1 MAVADKR
8 RKHHKITKEL
18 PKALVD
24 EVNRLIVG
32 GATYDEIT
40 EFIKEEGFKV
50 GRSSVGR
57 YSKDFLTRLERLRV
71 VRDQAKAI
79 VEDDPDAP
87 ATQMAEAANN
97 LAMQLVME
105 VLMEADIGNLKE
117 EKLSQVLKAAAQLQ
131 RSSVAIEKLKM
142 EFNKGV
148 KAATEKLKEEL
159 KRELNA
165 DPELLKRLEVLVEK
179 TRENIIA
186 HR

>member
-1 MAVADKR
+1 MARAR
-8 RKHHKITKEL
+8 RKHHKITQL
-18 PKALVD
+18 PPEIVE
-24 EVNRLIVG
+24 EVNRLLVNGETYEGIAQWLRQKGHEVG
-32 GATYDEIT
+32 
-40 EFIKEEGFKV
+40 K
-50 GRSSVGR
+50 SSVGR
-57 YSKDFLTRLERLRV
+57 YSKDFLNRLERLRV

-105 VLMEADIGNLKE
+105 ILMEADIGSLKG

-148 KAATEKLKEEL
+148 AAAVTRLKEEL
-159 KRELNA
+159 QRELKEQ
-165 DPELLKRLEVLVEK
+165 PELLRQLEQLVDKAEK
-179 TRENIIA
+179 QVVK
-186 HR
+186 

>member
-1 MAVADKR
+1 MANKR
-8 RKHHKITKEL
+8 RKHHKIAKEL
-18 PKALVD
+18 PKELVSEINKRLVD
-24 EVNRLIVG
+24 
-32 GATYDEIT
+32 GATYDQIT
-40 EFIKEEGFKV
+40 EFIKNEGYKI

-57 YSKDFLTRLERLRV
+57 YSKDFLTRMERLRI

-79 VEDDPDAP
+79 VEDDPEAP

-105 VLMEADIGNLKE
+105 ILMEADVGNLQE

-148 KAATEKLKEEL
+148 TAAVAKLKEALRKEL
-159 KRELNA
+159 QEK
-165 DPELLKRLEVLVEK
+165 PELLKQLEEVVDK
-179 TRENIIA
+179 TKEQA
-186 HR
+186 VK

>member
-1 MAVADKR
+1 MTKAR
-8 RKHHKITKEL
+8 RKHHKITQL
-18 PKALVD
+18 PPEIME
-24 EVNRLIVG
+24 EVNRLLVNGETYEGIAQWLRQKGHEVG
-32 GATYDEIT
+32 
-40 EFIKEEGFKV
+40 K
-50 GRSSVGR
+50 SSVGR
-57 YSKDFLTRLERLRV
+57 YSKDFLSRLERLRV

-105 VLMEADIGNLKE
+105 ILMEADKGKLKE

-148 KAATEKLKEEL
+148 SAAVARMKEEL
-159 KRELNA
+159 PKEIKDNP
-165 DPELLKRLEVLVEK
+165 DLKGQIESLIDKISGQVM
-179 TRENIIA
+179 TR
-186 HR
+186 